1 MSEAD
6 IVTEGVSAEAP
17 EAPSVTPEEQQA
29 IDRYRESQMPA
40 EERSQGVPEG
50 YNEDGTP
57 QEDLIAGKFK
67 SQDDLVKAYEELQKK
82 LGQPRE
88 EAEKPTE
95 AEAPDADTKE
105 SKAEKAEGTVSVA
118 KYEQEFAENGSI
130 SDTSYTELEKLG
142 FSRSQVDTYIQGQ
155 QAYAGSVRDQIYSSV
170 GGQESYSE
178 LIGWVSENMDPAAIK
193 EYNEAVDAMDQPRIM
208 RSLEYMNLKFGQSTP
223 RETRRLEGDS
233 PAGGLQPY
241 ANKNEWQRD
250 MTSRLYGKDAK
261 FTKMVDNRYLSA
273 RRKGIL

>member
-6 IVTEGVSAEAP
+6 FVSEGASTGAP
-17 EAPSVTPEEQQA
+17 QSPSVTAEEQQA
-29 IDRYRESQMPA
+29 IDRYRESQKPA
-40 EERSQGVPEG
+40 EERAQGVPEG

-57 QEDLIAGKFK
+57 QEDLIAGKFR

-88 EAEKPTE
+88 EAGKPTE
-95 AEAPDADTKE
+95 AEAPDADTDE
-105 SKAEKAEGTVSVA
+105 PKAEQAEGAVSVT

-130 SDTSYTELEKLG
+130 SDKSYTELQKLG

-155 QAYAGSVRDQIYSSV
+155 QAYANSVRDQIYGSV
-170 GGQESYSE
+170 GGQEAYSE
-178 LIGWVSENMDPAAIK
+178 LIGWVSSNMDPAAIK

-208 RSLEYMNLKFGQSTP
+208 RSLEYMSLKYGQSTP
-223 RETRRLEGDS
+223 REARRLEGDS

-261 FTKMVDNRYLSA
+261 FTKLVDNRYLAA

>member
-6 IVTEGVSAEAP
+6 NVTEGASTEAP

-29 IDRYRESQMPA
+29 IDRYRESQKPA
-40 EERSQGVPEG
+40 EERANGMPEG

-57 QEDLIAGKFK
+57 QEELIAGKFK
-67 SQDDLVKAYEELQKK
+67 SQDDLVQAYEELQKK

-95 AEAPDADTKE
+95 AEAQDADTE
-105 SKAEKAEGTVSVA
+105 EPKAEEAEGTVSVA

-130 SDTSYTELEKLG
+130 SDTSYAELEKLG
-142 FSRSQVDTYIQGQ
+142 FSRSQVDAYIQGQ
-155 QAYAGSVRDQIYSSV
+155 QAYANSVRDQIYGSV
-170 GGQESYSE
+170 GGQEAYSE
-178 LIGWVSENMDPAAIK
+178 LIGWASENMDPAAIK

-208 RSLEYMNLKFGQSTP
+208 RSLEYMNLKYGQSTP
-223 RETRRLEGDS
+223 REARRLEGDS
-233 PAGGLQPY
+233 PASGLQPY
-241 ANKNEWQRD
+241 STKNEWQRD

-261 FTKMVDNRYLSA
+261 FTKMVDNRYLAS